1 MSIRYLFLV
10 ILLISSINTKIFSQF
25 TLQDAFPNLIFSR
38 AVDLQHA
45 GDLTDRLFVVDQLG
59 IIKVIQNDASVNT
72 TKNFLDITDSVIYGG
87 ERGLLGLAF
96 HPDYKSNGYFFVNYT
111 TGTTLKSRISRFSVS
126 STNSDSADKNSEL
139 ILLEFD
145 QPYTNHNGGQLAFGN
160 DGYLYIATGD
170 GGSGGD
176 PQNNAQNISVLLGK
190 ILRIDVNNSLPPLN
204 YGIPSDNPFVDSL
217 DSVRK
222 EIFAY
227 GLRNPW
233 RFSID
238 PITNNIWC
246 GDVGQGSWEEIDIIQ
261 NGKNYGWKCYEGSS
275 PYSLTG
281 CNGIYEF
288 PIWEYSH
295 SVGFSITGGYVYRG
309 PNLPDLYGKYIY
321 ADYVMAKVWSLE
333 YDGVNPAINNLLLTA
348 PGSVTSFGVDQN
360 QELYV
365 LSFNGK
371 IYKFTPTAPIVAPSF
386 LRISNALPD
395 EITLQWKD
403 NSNNET
409 GFIIE
414 RQTETTDVFVVID
427 SVSSNV
433 ISFTDIIVDTAL
445 YSYRVKA
452 FDVSNQSGYSNQASI
467 NITIIPVELT
477 SFTAETVANGIILNW
492 QTATELNNKGFE
504 VQRKSDNNSWQSIGF
519 VNGNG
524 TTTQIKSYS
533 YLDNRLNSN
542 SKHILYRLKQLDFNG
557 SYSYSNEVYVK
568 LITPTK
574 YSLEQ
579 NYPNPF
585 NPSTLIRYKLPIDG
599 QVSLKIYDVL
609 GNEIETLVNKQQTA
623 GNYEVNFD
631 ASLLSNG
638 IYFYQLTTNGFSK
651 TLKMILLK

>member
-10 ILLISSINTKIFSQF
+10 ILLISGISTKIFSQY

-72 TKNFLDITDSVIYGG
+72 IKNFLDITDRVIYGG

-96 HPDYKSNGYFFVNYT
+96 HPDYESNGYFFVNYT

-126 STNSDSADKNSEL
+126 TTNSDSADKNSEL

-170 GGSGGD
+170 GGSAGD

-204 YGIPSDNPFVDSL
+204 YGIPSDNPFIDSL
-217 DSVRK
+217 GSVRK

-261 NGKNYGWKCYEGSS
+261 NGKNYGWKCYEGSA
-275 PYSLTG
+275 PYNLTG

-371 IYKFTPTAPIVAPSF
+371 IYRFTPTAAIVAPSF
-386 LRISNALPD
+386 LRISNELPG

-433 ISFTDIIVDTAL
+433 ISFTDIIGDTAL

-452 FDVSNQSGYSNQASI
+452 YDASNQSGYSNQASI

-477 SFTAETVANGIILNW
+477 SFTAEAVTNGVILNW

-504 VQRKSDNNSWQSIGF
+504 VQRKSDNNSWENIGF

-533 YLDNRLNSN
+533 YFDDSFT
-542 SKHILYRLKQLDFNG
+542 SKSSQIIYRLKQIDFNG
-557 SYSYSNEVYVK
+557 SYSYSNEINVM
-568 LITPTK
+568 LNTPTV

-585 NPSTLIRYKLPIDG
+585 NPSTLIRYKLPIEG

>member
-1 MSIRYLFLV
+1 MNIRYSF
-10 ILLISSINTKIFSQF
+10 ILIILITLLCDRGFSQY
-25 TLQDAFPNLIFSR
+25 TLQDAFPNLTFQR

-45 GDLTDRLFVVDQLG
+45 GDLSDRLFIVDQLG
-59 IIKVIQNDASVNT
+59 AIKVIQNDATVNS
-72 TKNFLDITDSVIYGG
+72 TKNFLDITDSVVSGG

-96 HPDYKSNGYFFVNYT
+96 HPEYENNGYFYVNYT

-126 STNSDSADKNSEL
+126 TTNTDSADKNSEL
-139 ILLEFD
+139 ILLEYD
-145 QPYTNHNGGQLAFGN
+145 QPFTNHNGGQLAFGN
-160 DGYLYIATGD
+160 DGYLYIASGD

-190 ILRIDVNNSLPPLN
+190 ILRIDVDNPQTPLN
-204 YGIPSDNPFVDSL
+204 YGIPSDNPFVDSSG
-217 DSVRK
+217 SVRK

-238 PITNNIWC
+238 PITENIWC
-246 GDVGQGSWEEIDIIQ
+246 GDVGQNSWEEIDIIQ
-261 NGKNYGWKCYEGSS
+261 NGKNYGWKCYEGND
-275 PYSLTG
+275 PYNLTG
-281 CNGIYEF
+281 CNGTYEF

-321 ADYVMAKVWSLE
+321 ADYVMAKIWSLE

-371 IYKFTPTAPIVAPSF
+371 IYRFTPTALIVAPSY
-386 LRISNALPD
+386 LRINSQVNG
-395 EITLQWKD
+395 EINLQWKD

-414 RQTETTDVFVVID
+414 RQTDLTEVFVTID
-427 SVSSNV
+427 SVDANV
-433 ISFTDIIVDTAL
+433 TNFTDFISDTAF
-445 YSYRVKA
+445 YTYRIKA
-452 FDVSNQSGYSNQASI
+452 YDVSNQSGYSNQAAI
-467 NITIIPVELT
+467 NVTIIPVELT
-477 SFTAETVANGIILNW
+477 SFTAETVTNGVKLKW

-504 VQRKSDNNSWQSIGF
+504 VHRKIDNNEWFTVSF
-519 VNGNG
+519 VEGNG
-524 TTTQIKSYS
+524 TTAENKSYI
-533 YLDNRLNSN
+533 YIDNLSMSN
-542 SKHILYRLKQLDFNG
+542 KVTLSYRLKQIDFNG
-557 SYSYSNEVYVK
+557 DYSYSSEIKIN
-568 LITPTK
+568 LISPDN

-585 NPSTLIRYKLPIDG
+585 NPSTVIRYSLPDESN
-599 QVSLKIYDVL
+599 VSLKVFDVL
-609 GNEIETLVNKQQTA
+609 GNEIETLINKQQTA
-623 GNYEVNFD
+623 GSYEINFN
-631 ASLLSNG
+631 ASKLSNG
-638 IYFYQLTTNGFSK
+638 IYFYQVTANGFSK
-651 TLKMILLK
+651 TLKMIVLK